1 MTNPSFLP
9 LAILKELTATENG
22 YYAGFVN
29 LDFLFEMNPKQ
40 MMEEQTRLQKLH
52 YYSAGK

>member
-1 MTNPSFLP
+1 LTNPSFLP